1 MGFLIPWS
9 RIFFQP
15 SHTDDHQ
22 INGRHVFRD
31 TGSDF
36 MNVADAQ
43 FLPYMG
49 DKLLAFSE
57 TAGGVM
63 IVPSHEANRFELVK
77 VNAVGCSRIG

>member
-1 MGFLIPWS
+1 
-9 RIFFQP
+9 
-15 SHTDDHQ
+15 
-22 INGRHVFRD
+22 
-31 TGSDF
+31 